1 MRNLFAPVLGLLLVA
16 CAGADR
22 PKPAPLAPSV
32 PLMEVHQVWS
42 KRMGTVDFPLDVRV
56 VAGRAYLASKSG
68 EVLALDAQTG
78 AEVWRTPVGTALS
91 AGVDSDGRYAA
102 VVTRTNELVVLE
114 QGKVLWRQQL
124 KALTLSA
131 PLVAGERIFT
141 LSSDRTVNAFDAASG
156 QRLWTQQRPG
166 EALVLG
172 QAGLITA
179 VGDTLVVG
187 FSGRVTGFNPQNGS
201 SRWDTAVVSPRG
213 TNEVERLV
221 DVVAGF
227 SREGNQLCVRAFQ
240 YAAACLD
247 GNTGRMSW
255 SKTANGATGLGGD
268 AALVIGAEADGRL
281 IAWNRSDGEKRWT
294 LERYRFRHLSAPLVA
309 GRTLVVGDDSG
320 NLHFLNKEDG
330 APLNRVMTDDSGIA
344 VAPVLADKT
353 LIVVSRSGGVYAF
366 RPE

>member
-1 MRNLFAPVLGLLLVA
+1 MRNLFTLLLVSLLVA

-22 PKPAPLAPSV
+22 PKPAPLAPNV
-32 PLMEVHQVWS
+32 PLMAVRQVWS
-42 KRMGTVDFPLDVRV
+42 KRMGAVDFPLDVRV
-56 VAGRAYLASKSG
+56 VAGRAYLASKAG

-78 AEVWRTPVGTALS
+78 AEVWRTQLDTPLI
-91 AGVDSDGRYAA
+91 AGVGSDGRYAA
-102 VVTRTNELVVLE
+102 VVTRTNELVVLQE
-114 QGKVLWRQQL
+114 GKVLWQQKL
-124 KALTLSA
+124 KALILSA
-131 PLVAGERIFT
+131 PLVAGERVFT

-187 FSGRVTGFNPQNGS
+187 FSGRVTGFNPQNGA

-227 SREGNQLCVRAFQ
+227 SRDGSQLCVRAFQ
-240 YAAACLD
+240 YAVACLD

-255 SKTANGATGLGGD
+255 SKTANGATGVSGD
-268 AALVIGAEADGRL
+268 AGLVIGSEADGHL
-281 IAWNRSDGEKRWT
+281 TAWNRTDGEKRWS

-309 GRTLVVGDDSG
+309 GRTLIVGDDSG

-344 VAPVLADKT
+344 VAPVLSGKT
-353 LIVVSRSGGVYAF
+353 LIVVSRSGGVYAY